1 MRGTRRRTAPA
12 TLAVAISVALHLVF
26 IAIFVAGLVQRRPPP
41 SAPIVTVELFRL
53 PMPEPARPLRR
64 AAEANTARQAR
75 AASEPP
81 AQAAIPEGV
90 PALPP
95 AVAAPD
101 SGALA
106 RQALRNRMGCLNL
119 AQMPEEARRRCEE
132 RLAQLRTRNIPV
144 DLSKGGRFAPRDEIP
159 YLNRRP
165 KNGCKPRAAG
175 SATPEGDEGAAMG
188 IDCRFS
194 F

>member
-1 MRGTRRRTAPA
+1 MRGTRRRKAPA
-12 TLAVAISVALHLVF
+12 TLAVLISVALHLVF
-26 IAIFVAGLVQRRPPP
+26 IEIFLAGLVQRRPPP
-41 SAPIVTVELFRL
+41 STPVVSVELFRS
-53 PMPEPARPLRR
+53 PTPEPAPLRR

-75 AASEPP
+75 ATSETP
-81 AQAAIPEGV
+81 AQTAIPEGV
-90 PALPP
+90 PTLPP
-95 AVAAPD
+95 AVTAPD
-101 SGALA
+101 PGALA
-106 RQALRNRMGCLNL
+106 RQALRDRTGCLNL
-119 AQMPEEARRRCEE
+119 AGMSEEARRRCEE
-132 RLAQLRTRNIPV
+132 RLAQLRTRSIPV